1 MDKNELI
8 RLLTSMN
15 VGELQEIYS
24 TVKQYTASAET
35 IDSLKRVYENKHLI
49 EFVTEDGNMILTDK
63 FIGATPIGER
73 TVRVQFGI
81 LGIVCDYQLA
91 VDIDVSNKWVL
102 NSRMPFYD
110 FGKVAIPSYI
120 VKLPETNIGSPKFTP
135 FVGIKGL
142 SVCKLVHN
150 CYNTEASG
158 TGIESNTMSLLSKIK
173 NKINKHDVP
182 EEKVT
187 HEPNYIDNPPMV
199 PQFDNRPIEEKIVP
213 FEGDAKLLNIQ
224 IALSLTDKWINKDS
238 SHRIV
243 FNVSR
248 SFTHNDESTT
258 TKSTNNYSSVFDT
271 SEWKDEQK
279 YYYLSSGGSNKKG
292 VYSIVKPD
300 DFSNGS
306 VTWDRNRKNLV
317 ITNEDKTYIIR
328 ITYMK
333 DSTIVDLDG
342 DSRGILNVFNNLKE
356 QCNL

>member
-8 RLLTSMN
+8 RLLASMN

-24 TVKQYTASAET
+24 AVKQYTASAET
-35 IDSLKRVYENKHLI
+35 IDSLKRVYDNKHLI

-120 VKLPETNIGSPKFTP
+120 VKLPETDTGSPKFTP
-135 FVGIKGL
+135 FVAIKGL

-150 CYNTEASG
+150 CYDTEASG

-173 NKINKHDVP
+173 DKINKHDVP

-187 HEPNYIDNPPMV
+187 HEPSYIDNPPMV
-199 PQFDNRPIEEKIVP
+199 PQSDNRTIEEKIVP
-213 FEGDAKLLNIQ
+213 FEGDAKLLDIQ
-224 IALSLTDKWINKDS
+224 MALSLTDKWINKDS
-238 SHRIV
+238 THRIV

-248 SFTHNDESTT
+248 SFTHKDDSTT
-258 TKSTNNYSSVFDT
+258 TKSTNKYSFVFDS

-279 YYYLSSGGSNKKG
+279 YYYFSAGGSDKKG

-306 VTWDRNRKNLV
+306 VKWDDKRKNLV
-317 ITNEDKTYIIR
+317 ISNEDNSYIIR
-328 ITYMK
+328 ISYMK
-333 DSTIVDLDG
+333 GGTIMDMDK
-342 DSRGILNVFNNLKE
+342 DSRGLPNVFNNLI
-356 QCNL
+356 

>member
-8 RLLTSMN
+8 RLLASMN
-15 VGELQEIYS
+15 VGELQEVYS
-24 TVKQYTASAET
+24 AVKQYTASAET
-35 IDSLKRVYENKHLI
+35 IDSLKRVYDNKHLI

-63 FIGATPIGER
+63 FIGATPIGDH

-110 FGKVAIPSYI
+110 FGNTPIPCYI
-120 VKLPETNIGSPKFTP
+120 VKFPETNTGSPRFTP
-135 FVGIKGL
+135 FVAIKGL

-150 CYNTEASG
+150 CYDTEASG
-158 TGIESNTMSLLSKIK
+158 TGIESNTMSLLNKIK
-173 NKINKHDVP
+173 DKINKHDVP
-182 EEKVT
+182 EEKIT
-187 HEPNYIDNPPMV
+187 HEPNYVNNPPLV
-199 PQFDNRPIEEKIVP
+199 HSINQSLEEKIVP
-213 FEGDAKLLNIQ
+213 FEGDAKLLKIQ
-224 IALSLTDKWINKDS
+224 VALSLTDKWVNKDS

-248 SFTHNDESTT
+248 SFTHEDESTT
-258 TKSTNNYSSVFDT
+258 TKSTNNYSLVFDT
-271 SEWKDEQK
+271 SEWNDEKK
-279 YYYLSSGGSNKKG
+279 YYYLSAGGSSMKG

-300 DFSNGS
+300 DFKNGS

-333 DSTIVDLDG
+333 NGTIIDLDK
-342 DSRGILNVFNNLKE
+342 DSRGIPNIFNNLKE
-356 QCNL
+356 E

>member
-8 RLLTSMN
+8 RLLASMN
-15 VGELQEIYS
+15 SGELQEVYS
-24 TVKQYTASAET
+24 AVKQYTASAET
-35 IDSLKRVYENKHLI
+35 IDSLKRVFESNHLI

-63 FIGATPIGER
+63 FIGAIPIGER

-81 LGIVCDYQLA
+81 FGIVCDYQLA
-91 VDIDVSNKWVL
+91 VDIDVSKKWVL
-102 NSRMPFYD
+102 NSQMPFYD
-110 FGKVAIPSYI
+110 FGILPAPSCI
-120 VKLPETNIGSPKFTP
+120 VKLPETENGSPRQMP
-135 FVGIKGL
+135 FVPIKGL

-158 TGIESNTMSLLSKIK
+158 TGIESNTMTLLNKIK
-173 NKINKHDVP
+173 DKINKHDVP
-182 EEKVT
+182 EEKIT
-187 HEPNYIDNPPMV
+187 HEANYIGNPPPV
-199 PQFDNRPIEEKIVP
+199 PQFDNRPIEEKVVP
-213 FEGDAKLLNIQ
+213 FEGDAKLLDIQ
-224 IALSLTDKWINKDS
+224 IALSLTDKWVNKDS

-248 SFTHNDESTT
+248 SFTHKDESTT
-258 TKSTNNYSSVFDT
+258 TKSTNNYSFVFDS

-279 YYYLSSGGSNKKG
+279 YYYLSAGGSNKKG

-342 DSRGILNVFNNLKE
+342 DSRGIPNVFNNLEK

>member
-8 RLLTSMN
+8 RLLASMN
-15 VGELQEIYS
+15 IGELQEVYS
-24 TVKQYTASAET
+24 AVKQYTASAET
-35 IDSLKRVYENKHLI
+35 IDSLKRVYESNHLI

-63 FIGATPIGER
+63 FIGATPIDDH
-73 TVRVQFGI
+73 TVRVQFAI

-110 FGKVAIPSYI
+110 FGNTTIPSYI
-120 VKLPETNIGSPKFTP
+120 VKFPETVGSPKFTP
-135 FVGIKGL
+135 FVAIKGL

-150 CYNTEASG
+150 CYNTEVSS

-199 PQFDNRPIEEKIVP
+199 PQSVTLLNEETNALP
-213 FEGDAKLLNIQ
+213 EPYAKLAKIQ
-224 IALSLTDKWINKDS
+224 EALGLTDKWVNKDS

-248 SFTHNDESTT
+248 SFTHKDDSTT
-258 TKSTNNYSSVFDT
+258 TKSTNNYSFVFDT

-279 YYYLSSGGSNKKG
+279 YYYFSAGGSNKKG

-300 DFSNGS
+300 DFINGF
-306 VTWDRNRKNLV
+306 VTWDHNRKNLV
-317 ITNEDKTYIIR
+317 ITNEDKTYTIR

-333 DSTIVDLDG
+333 DGTIMDMDK
-342 DSRGILNVFNNLKE
+342 DSRGLDTVFNNL
-356 QCNL
+356 N

>member
-8 RLLTSMN
+8 RLLASMN
-15 VGELQEIYS
+15 VGELQEVYS
-24 TVKQYTASAET
+24 AVKQYTASAET
-35 IDSLKRVYENKHLI
+35 IDSLKRVYDNKHLI

-63 FIGATPIGER
+63 FIGATPIGDH

-110 FGKVAIPSYI
+110 FANTPIPCYI
-120 VKLPETNIGSPKFTP
+120 VKFPETNTGSPTFTP
-135 FVGIKGL
+135 FVAIEGL

-150 CYNTEASG
+150 CYDNEASG
-158 TGIESNTMSLLSKIK
+158 TGIESNTMSLLNKIK
-173 NKINKHDVP
+173 NKINKHDIP
-182 EEKVT
+182 EEKIT
-187 HEPNYIDNPPMV
+187 HEPNYINNPPLV
-199 PQFDNRPIEEKIVP
+199 HSVNRPLEEKTTLP
-213 FEGDAKLLNIQ
+213 EPYAKLAKIQ
-224 IALSLTDKWINKDS
+224 VALSLTDKWVNKDS

-248 SFTHNDESTT
+248 SFTHKEDSTT
-258 TKSTNNYSSVFDT
+258 TTSTNNYSFVFDT

-279 YYYLSSGGSNKKG
+279 YYYFSAGGSDKKG

-300 DFSNGS
+300 DFINGS

-333 DSTIVDLDG
+333 NGTIIDSE
-342 DSRGILNVFNNLKE
+342 SCGISNVFNNLE
-356 QCNL
+356 Q

>member
-8 RLLTSMN
+8 RLLASMN
-15 VGELQEIYS
+15 VGELQEVYS
-24 TVKQYTASAET
+24 AVKQYTASAET
-35 IDSLKRVYENKHLI
+35 IDSLKRVYDNKHLI

-63 FIGATPIGER
+63 FIGATPIGDH

-110 FGKVAIPSYI
+110 FGNTPIPSYI
-120 VKLPETNIGSPKFTP
+120 VKFPETNTGSPRFTP
-135 FVGIKGL
+135 FVAIKGL

-158 TGIESNTMSLLSKIK
+158 TGIESNTMSLLNKIK
-173 NKINKHDVP
+173 NRINKHDVP
-182 EEKVT
+182 EEKIT
-187 HEPNYIDNPPMV
+187 HEPNYVNNPPLV
-199 PQFDNRPIEEKIVP
+199 HSVNRPLEESP
-213 FEGDAKLLNIQ
+213 LPEPYAKLAKIQ
-224 IALSLTDKWINKDS
+224 VALSLTDKWVNKDS

-248 SFTHNDESTT
+248 SFTHEDESTT
-258 TKSTNNYSSVFDT
+258 TKSTNNYSFVFDT

-279 YYYLSSGGSNKKG
+279 YYYFSAGGSDKKG

-300 DFSNGS
+300 DFINGS

-333 DSTIVDLDG
+333 NGTIIDSE
-342 DSRGILNVFNNLKE
+342 SCGISNVFNNLE
-356 QCNL
+356 Q

>member
-8 RLLTSMN
+8 RLLASMN
-15 VGELQEIYS
+15 VGELQEVYS
-24 TVKQYTASAET
+24 AVKQYTASAET
-35 IDSLKRVYENKHLI
+35 IDSLKRVYDNKHLI

-63 FIGATPIGER
+63 FIGATPIGDH
-73 TVRVQFGI
+73 TVRAQFGI

-110 FGKVAIPSYI
+110 FGKTPIPSYI
-120 VKLPETNIGSPKFTP
+120 VKFPETNTGSPRFTP
-135 FVGIKGL
+135 FVAIKGL

-158 TGIESNTMSLLSKIK
+158 TGIESNTMSLLNKIK
-173 NKINKHDVP
+173 DKINKHDVP
-182 EEKVT
+182 EEKIT
-187 HEPNYIDNPPMV
+187 HEPNYINNPPLV
-199 PQFDNRPIEEKIVP
+199 HSVNRPLEEKTTLP
-213 FEGDAKLLNIQ
+213 EPYAKLAKIQ
-224 IALSLTDKWINKDS
+224 VALSLTDKWVNKDS

-248 SFTHNDESTT
+248 SFTHEDESTT
-258 TKSTNNYSSVFDT
+258 TKSTNNYSFVFDT

-279 YYYLSSGGSNKKG
+279 YYYFSAGGSDKKG

-300 DFSNGS
+300 DFINGS
-306 VTWDRNRKNLV
+306 VIWDRNRKNLV

-333 DSTIVDLDG
+333 NGTIIDSE
-342 DSRGILNVFNNLKE
+342 SCGIPNIFNNLNE
-356 QCNL
+356 E

>member
-8 RLLTSMN
+8 RLLASMN
-15 VGELQEIYS
+15 VGELQEVYS
-24 TVKQYTASAET
+24 AVKQYTASAET
-35 IDSLKRVYENKHLI
+35 IDSLKRVYDNKHLI

-63 FIGATPIGER
+63 FIGATPIGDH

-110 FGKVAIPSYI
+110 FGNTPIPSYI
-120 VKLPETNIGSPKFTP
+120 VKFPETNTGSPRFTP
-135 FVGIKGL
+135 FVAIKGL

-158 TGIESNTMSLLSKIK
+158 TGIESNTMSLLNKIK
-173 NKINKHDVP
+173 NRINKHDVP
-182 EEKVT
+182 EEKIT
-187 HEPNYIDNPPMV
+187 HEPNYIDNPPLL
-199 PQFDNRPIEEKIVP
+199 QSINRPLEEKTTLP
-213 FEGDAKLLNIQ
+213 EPYEKLAKVQ
-224 IALSLTDKWINKDS
+224 MALTLTNKWVNKDS

-248 SFTHNDESTT
+248 SFTHKDDSTT
-258 TKSTNNYSSVFDT
+258 TTSTNNYSFIFDT

-279 YYYLSSGGSNKKG
+279 YYYFSSGGSNKKG

-300 DFSNGS
+300 DFINGS

-333 DSTIVDLDG
+333 NGTIIDSE
-342 DSRGILNVFNNLKE
+342 SCGISNVFNNLE
-356 QCNL
+356 Q

>member
-8 RLLTSMN
+8 RLLASMN

-24 TVKQYTASAET
+24 AVKQYTASAET

-63 FIGATPIGER
+63 FIGATPIGEH

-110 FGKVAIPSYI
+110 FGNMTIPSYI

-135 FVGIKGL
+135 FVAIKGL

-187 HEPNYIDNPPMV
+187 HEPNYIDNPPMPSQPV
-199 PQFDNRPIEEKIVP
+199 IPLNEETSP
-213 FEGDAKLLNIQ
+213 LPEPYAKMAEVQ
-224 IALSLTDKWINKDS
+224 KAMGLTTKWVNKDS

-248 SFTHNDESTT
+248 SFIHKDDSTT
-258 TKSTNNYSSVFDT
+258 TKSTNNYSFVFDS

-279 YYYLSSGGSNKKG
+279 YYYLSAGGSNKKG

-300 DFSNGS
+300 DFINGS

-342 DSRGILNVFNNLKE
+342 DSRGIPNVFNNLE
-356 QCNL
+356 QQCNL

>member
-8 RLLTSMN
+8 RLLASMN
-15 VGELQEIYS
+15 VGELQEVYS
-24 TVKQYTASAET
+24 AVKQYTASAET
-35 IDSLKRVYENKHLI
+35 IDSLKRVYDNKHLI

-63 FIGATPIGER
+63 FIGATPIGDH

-110 FGKVAIPSYI
+110 FGNTPIPSYI
-120 VKLPETNIGSPKFTP
+120 VKFPETNTGSPRFTP
-135 FVGIKGL
+135 FVAIKGL

-150 CYNTEASG
+150 CYDTEASG
-158 TGIESNTMSLLSKIK
+158 TGIESNTMSLLNKIK
-173 NKINKHDVP
+173 DKINKHDVP
-182 EEKVT
+182 EEKIT
-187 HEPNYIDNPPMV
+187 HEPNYINNPPLV
-199 PQFDNRPIEEKIVP
+199 HSVDRPLEESP
-213 FEGDAKLLNIQ
+213 LPEPYAKLAKIQ
-224 IALSLTDKWINKDS
+224 VALSLTDKWVNKDS

-248 SFTHNDESTT
+248 SFTHEDESTT
-258 TKSTNNYSSVFDT
+258 TKSTNNYSLVFDT

-279 YYYLSSGGSNKKG
+279 YYYLSAGGSSMKG

-300 DFSNGS
+300 DFINGS
-306 VTWDRNRKNLV
+306 VTWDCNRKNLV

-333 DSTIVDLDG
+333 NGKIIDLD
-342 DSRGILNVFNNLKE
+342 SESCGIPNVFNNLE
-356 QCNL
+356 Q

>member
-8 RLLTSMN
+8 RLLASMDI
-15 VGELQEIYS
+15 GELQEVYS
-24 TVKQYTASAET
+24 AVKRYTASAET
-35 IDSLKRVYENKHLI
+35 IDSLKRVYDNKHLI

-63 FIGATPIGER
+63 FIGATPLGEH

-91 VDIDVSNKWVL
+91 VDIDVSKKWVL
-102 NSRMPFYD
+102 NSQMPFYD
-110 FGKVAIPSYI
+110 FGYRPAPACII
-120 VKLPETNIGSPKFTP
+120 KLPEFNNGSPKQMP
-135 FVGIKGL
+135 FVPIKGL

-173 NKINKHDVP
+173 DKINNHDVP
-182 EEKVT
+182 EEKIT
-187 HEPNYIDNPPMV
+187 HEPNYINNPTMV
-199 PQFDNRPIEEKIVP
+199 TQPVNQPIEEKIVP
-213 FEGDAKLLNIQ
+213 FEGDAKLAKIQ
-224 IALSLTDKWINKDS
+224 VALSLTDKWVNKDS

-258 TKSTNNYSSVFDT
+258 TKSTNNYSFVFDT

-279 YYYLSSGGSNKKG
+279 YYYLSAGGSNKKG

-300 DFSNGS
+300 DFTNGS
-306 VTWDRNRKNLV
+306 VKWDAKRKNLV
-317 ITNEDKTYIIR
+317 ITNEDNSYIIR
-328 ITYMK
+328 ISYMK
-333 DSTIVDLDG
+333 DGTIMDMDK
-342 DSRGILNVFNNLKE
+342 DSRGLANVFNNLI
-356 QCNL
+356 

>member
-8 RLLTSMN
+8 RLLASMN
-15 VGELQEIYS
+15 NGELQEVYS
-24 TVKQYTASAET
+24 AVKEYTASAET
-35 IDSLKRVYENKHLI
+35 IDSLKRVYDNKHLI
-49 EFVTEDGNMILTDK
+49 EFVTKDGNMILTDK
-63 FIGATPIGER
+63 FIGATPLGDH

-91 VDIDVSNKWVL
+91 VDIDVSKKWVL

-110 FGKVAIPSYI
+110 FSNTPIPSYI
-120 VKLPETNIGSPKFTP
+120 VKLPETDNGSPRFTP
-135 FVGIKGL
+135 FIPIKGL

-150 CYNTEASG
+150 SYDTETSG
-158 TGIESNTMSLLSKIK
+158 TGIESNTMSLFSKIK

-182 EEKVT
+182 KEKIT
-187 HEPNYIDNPPMV
+187 HESNYVNNPPLV
-199 PQFDNRPIEEKIVP
+199 HPVEIEEKIVP
-213 FEGDAKLLNIQ
+213 LEGDAKLLDIQ
-224 IALSLTDKWINKDS
+224 IALSLTDKWVNKDS

-243 FNVSR
+243 FNVFR
-248 SFTHNDESTT
+248 SFTHEDDSTT
-258 TKSTNNYSSVFDT
+258 TKSTNNYSFVYDS

-279 YYYLSSGGSNKKG
+279 YYYFSDGGSNMKG

-306 VTWDRNRKNLV
+306 VTWDHNRKNLV

-333 DSTIVDLDG
+333 DSTILDLDK

-356 QCNL
+356 

>member
-8 RLLTSMN
+8 RLLASMN
-15 VGELQEIYS
+15 IGELQEVYS
-24 TVKQYTASAET
+24 AVKQYTASAET
-35 IDSLKRVYENKHLI
+35 IDSLKRVFESNHLI
-49 EFVTEDGNMILTDK
+49 EFITEDGNMILTDK

-120 VKLPETNIGSPKFTP
+120 VKLPETDIGSPKFTP
-135 FVGIKGL
+135 FVAIKGL

-150 CYNTEASG
+150 CYDTEASG

-173 NKINKHDVP
+173 DKINKHDVP

-187 HEPNYIDNPPMV
+187 HEPNYIDNPPMP
-199 PQFDNRPIEEKIVP
+199 PQPVTLLNEETNALP
-213 FEGDAKLLNIQ
+213 EPYAKLAKIQ
-224 IALSLTDKWINKDS
+224 EALGLTDKWVNKDS

-248 SFTHNDESTT
+248 SFTHKDDSTT
-258 TKSTNNYSSVFDT
+258 TKSTNKYSFVFDS
-271 SEWKDEQK
+271 SEWEDEQK
-279 YYYLSSGGSNKKG
+279 YYYFSAGSSDKKG
-292 VYSIVKPD
+292 VYSIVRPN
-300 DFSNGS
+300 DFINGS
-306 VTWDRNRKNLV
+306 VKWDDKRKNLV
-317 ITNEDKTYIIR
+317 ISNEDNSYIIR
-328 ITYMK
+328 ISYMK
-333 DSTIVDLDG
+333 GGTIMDMDKDSHGLDA
-342 DSRGILNVFNNLKE
+342 VFNNLI
-356 QCNL
+356 

>member
-8 RLLTSMN
+8 RLLASMN
-15 VGELQEIYS
+15 IGELQEVYS
-24 TVKQYTASAET
+24 AVKQYTASAET
-35 IDSLKRVYENKHLI
+35 IDSLKRVFESNHLI

-63 FIGATPIGER
+63 FIGAIPIGER

-81 LGIVCDYQLA
+81 FGIVCDYQLA

-120 VKLPETNIGSPKFTP
+120 VKLPETDIGSPKFTP
-135 FVGIKGL
+135 FVAIKGL

-150 CYNTEASG
+150 CYDTEASG

-173 NKINKHDVP
+173 DKINKHDVP

-187 HEPNYIDNPPMV
+187 HEPSYIDNPPMV
-199 PQFDNRPIEEKIVP
+199 PQSDNRTIEEKIVP
-213 FEGDAKLLNIQ
+213 FEGDAKLLDIQ
-224 IALSLTDKWINKDS
+224 MALSLTDKWINKDS
-238 SHRIV
+238 THRIV

-248 SFTHNDESTT
+248 SFTHKDDSTT
-258 TKSTNNYSSVFDT
+258 TKSTNKYSFVFDS

-279 YYYLSSGGSNKKG
+279 YYYFSAGGSDKKG

-306 VTWDRNRKNLV
+306 VKWDDKRKNLV
-317 ITNEDKTYIIR
+317 ISNEDGSYIIR
-328 ITYMK
+328 ISYMK
-333 DSTIVDLDG
+333 GGTIMDMDK
-342 DSRGILNVFNNLKE
+342 DSRGLPNVFNNLI
-356 QCNL
+356 

>member
-8 RLLTSMN
+8 RLLASMN
-15 VGELQEIYS
+15 VGELQEVYS
-24 TVKQYTASAET
+24 AVKQYTASAET
-35 IDSLKRVYENKHLI
+35 IDSLKRVYDNKHLI

-63 FIGATPIGER
+63 FIGATPIGDH
-73 TVRVQFGI
+73 TARVQFGI

-110 FGKVAIPSYI
+110 FGNAPIPSYI
-120 VKLPETNIGSPKFTP
+120 VKFPETNTGSPRFTP
-135 FVGIKGL
+135 FVAVKGL

-150 CYNTEASG
+150 CYDTEASG
-158 TGIESNTMSLLSKIK
+158 TGIESNTMNLLNKIK
-173 NKINKHDVP
+173 DKINKHDVP
-182 EEKVT
+182 EEKIT
-187 HEPNYIDNPPMV
+187 HEPNYVNNPPLV
-199 PQFDNRPIEEKIVP
+199 HSINQSLEEKIVP
-213 FEGDAKLLNIQ
+213 FEGDAKLLKIQ
-224 IALSLTDKWINKDS
+224 VALSLTDKWVNKDS

-248 SFTHNDESTT
+248 SFTHEDESTT
-258 TKSTNNYSSVFDT
+258 TKSTNKYSFVFDT

-279 YYYLSSGGSNKKG
+279 YYYFSAGGSDKKG
-292 VYSIVKPD
+292 IYSIVKPD
-300 DFSNGS
+300 DFKNGS

-333 DSTIVDLDG
+333 DGTIIDLDA
-342 DSRGILNVFNNLKE
+342 DSRGIPNIFNNLKE
-356 QCNL
+356 E

>member
-8 RLLTSMN
+8 RLLASMN
-15 VGELQEIYS
+15 VGELQEVYS
-24 TVKQYTASAET
+24 AVKQYTASAET
-35 IDSLKRVYENKHLI
+35 IDSLKRVYDNKHLI

-63 FIGATPIGER
+63 FIGATPIDDH

-110 FGKVAIPSYI
+110 FGDTSIPSYI
-120 VKLPETNIGSPKFTP
+120 VKLSETNIGSPKFTP
-135 FVGIKGL
+135 FVAIKGL

-158 TGIESNTMSLLSKIK
+158 TGIESNTMNLLSKIK

-199 PQFDNRPIEEKIVP
+199 SQSVNQPIEEKNTLS
-213 FEGDAKLLNIQ
+213 ESDAKLANIQ
-224 IALSLTDKWINKDS
+224 VALGLTDKWVNKDS

-248 SFTHNDESTT
+248 SFTHKDDSTT
-258 TKSTNNYSSVFDT
+258 TKSTNNYSFVFDS

-300 DFSNGS
+300 DFRNGS

-333 DSTIVDLDG
+333 DGTILDLDN
-342 DSRGILNVFNNLKE
+342 DSRGIPNVFNNLEK
-356 QCNL
+356 

>member
-8 RLLTSMN
+8 RLLASMN
-15 VGELQEIYS
+15 VGELQEVYS
-24 TVKQYTASAET
+24 AVKQYTASAET
-35 IDSLKRVYENKHLI
+35 IDSLKRVYDNKHLI

-63 FIGATPIGER
+63 FIGATPIGDH

-110 FGKVAIPSYI
+110 FGNTPIPSYI
-120 VKLPETNIGSPKFTP
+120 VKFPETNTGSPRFTP
-135 FVGIKGL
+135 FVAVKGL

-150 CYNTEASG
+150 CYDTEASG
-158 TGIESNTMSLLSKIK
+158 TGIESNTMNLLNKIK
-173 NKINKHDVP
+173 DKINKHDVP
-182 EEKVT
+182 EEKIT
-187 HEPNYIDNPPMV
+187 HEPNYINNPPLV
-199 PQFDNRPIEEKIVP
+199 HSVDRPLEESP
-213 FEGDAKLLNIQ
+213 LPEPYAKLAKIQ
-224 IALSLTDKWINKDS
+224 VALSLTDKWVNKDS

-248 SFTHNDESTT
+248 SFTHEDESTT
-258 TKSTNNYSSVFDT
+258 TKSTNNYSLVFDT

-279 YYYLSSGGSNKKG
+279 YYYLSAGGSSMKG

-300 DFSNGS
+300 DFINGS
-306 VTWDRNRKNLV
+306 VTWDCNRKNLV

-333 DSTIVDLDG
+333 NGKIIDLD
-342 DSRGILNVFNNLKE
+342 SESCGIPNVFNNLE
-356 QCNL
+356 Q

>member
-8 RLLTSMN
+8 RLLASMN
-15 VGELQEIYS
+15 VGELQEVYS
-24 TVKQYTASAET
+24 AVKQYTASAET
-35 IDSLKRVYENKHLI
+35 IDSLKRVYDNKHLI

-63 FIGATPIGER
+63 FIGATPIGDH

-110 FGKVAIPSYI
+110 FGNTPIPSYI
-120 VKLPETNIGSPKFTP
+120 VKFPETNIGSPRFTP
-135 FVGIKGL
+135 FVAIKGL

-150 CYNTEASG
+150 CYDTETSG
-158 TGIESNTMSLLSKIK
+158 TGIESNTMNLLNKIK
-173 NKINKHDVP
+173 DKINKHDVP
-182 EEKVT
+182 EEKIT
-187 HEPNYIDNPPMV
+187 HEPNYINNPPLV
-199 PQFDNRPIEEKIVP
+199 HSVNRPLEESP
-213 FEGDAKLLNIQ
+213 LPEPYAKLAKIQ
-224 IALSLTDKWINKDS
+224 VALSLTDKWVNKDS

-248 SFTHNDESTT
+248 SFTHEDESTT
-258 TKSTNNYSSVFDT
+258 TKSTNNCSFVFDT

-279 YYYLSSGGSNKKG
+279 YYYFSSGGSDKKG

-300 DFSNGS
+300 DFINGS

-333 DSTIVDLDG
+333 NGKIIDLD
-342 DSRGILNVFNNLKE
+342 SESCGIPNVFNNLE
-356 QCNL
+356 Q

>member
-8 RLLTSMN
+8 RLLASMN
-15 VGELQEIYS
+15 VGELQEVYS
-24 TVKQYTASAET
+24 AVKQYTASAET
-35 IDSLKRVYENKHLI
+35 IDSLKRVYDNKHLI

-63 FIGATPIGER
+63 FIGATPIGDH

-110 FGKVAIPSYI
+110 FGNTPIPCYI
-120 VKLPETNIGSPKFTP
+120 VKFPETNTGSPTFTP
-135 FVGIKGL
+135 FVAIKGL

-158 TGIESNTMSLLSKIK
+158 TGIESNTMSLLNKIK
-173 NKINKHDVP
+173 NKINKHDIP
-182 EEKVT
+182 EEKIT
-187 HEPNYIDNPPMV
+187 HEPNYVNNPPLV
-199 PQFDNRPIEEKIVP
+199 HSVNRPLEESP
-213 FEGDAKLLNIQ
+213 LPEPYAKLAKIQ
-224 IALSLTDKWINKDS
+224 VALSLTDKWLNKDS

-248 SFTHNDESTT
+248 SFTHEDESTT
-258 TKSTNNYSSVFDT
+258 TKSTNNYSFVFDT

-279 YYYLSSGGSNKKG
+279 YYYFSAGGSDKKG

-300 DFSNGS
+300 DFINGS

-333 DSTIVDLDG
+333 NGTIIDSE
-342 DSRGILNVFNNLKE
+342 SCGISNVFNNLE
-356 QCNL
+356 Q

>member
-8 RLLTSMN
+8 RLLASMN
-15 VGELQEIYS
+15 VGELQEVYS
-24 TVKQYTASAET
+24 AVKQYTASAET
-35 IDSLKRVYENKHLI
+35 IDSLKRVYDNKHLI
-49 EFVTEDGNMILTDK
+49 EFITEDGNMILTDK
-63 FIGATPIGER
+63 FIGATPIGDH

-110 FGKVAIPSYI
+110 FGNTPIPCYI
-120 VKLPETNIGSPKFTP
+120 VKFPETNTGSPTFTP
-135 FVGIKGL
+135 FVAIKGL

-150 CYNTEASG
+150 CYDTEASG
-158 TGIESNTMSLLSKIK
+158 TGIESNTMSLLNKIK
-173 NKINKHDVP
+173 NKINKHDIP
-182 EEKVT
+182 EEKIT
-187 HEPNYIDNPPMV
+187 HEPNYINNPPLV
-199 PQFDNRPIEEKIVP
+199 HSVNRPLEEKTTLP
-213 FEGDAKLLNIQ
+213 EPYAKLAKIQ
-224 IALSLTDKWINKDS
+224 VALSLTDKWVNKDS

-248 SFTHNDESTT
+248 SFTHKDDSTT
-258 TKSTNNYSSVFDT
+258 TTSTNNYSFVFDT

-279 YYYLSSGGSNKKG
+279 YYYFSAGGSDKKG

-300 DFSNGS
+300 DFINGS

-333 DSTIVDLDG
+333 NGTIIDSE
-342 DSRGILNVFNNLKE
+342 SCGISNVFNNLE
-356 QCNL
+356 Q

>member
-8 RLLTSMN
+8 RLLATMN
-15 VGELQEIYS
+15 TGELQEIYS
-24 TVKQYTASAET
+24 AVKQYTASAET
-35 IDSLKRVYENKHLI
+35 IDSLKRVYDNNHLI

-110 FGKVAIPSYI
+110 FGNMVIPSYI
-120 VKLPETNIGSPKFTP
+120 VKLPETDIGSPKFTP
-135 FVGIKGL
+135 FVAIKGL

-150 CYNTEASG
+150 CYDTEASG
-158 TGIESNTMSLLSKIK
+158 TGIESNTMSLLNKIK
-173 NKINKHDVP
+173 DKINKHDVP
-182 EEKVT
+182 EEKIT
-187 HEPNYIDNPPMV
+187 HEPNYVNNPALV
-199 PQFDNRPIEEKIVP
+199 DSINQSVEEKIVP

-224 IALSLTDKWINKDS
+224 IALSLTDKWVNKDS

-258 TKSTNNYSSVFDT
+258 TKSTNNYSFVYDT

-279 YYYLSSGGSNKKG
+279 YYCLSSGGSNKKG

-342 DSRGILNVFNNLKE
+342 DSRGILNVFNNLKQ

>member
-1 MDKNELI
+1 MDKNELL
-8 RLLTSMN
+8 RLLASMN

-24 TVKQYTASAET
+24 AIKQYSASAET
-35 IDSLKRVYENKHLI
+35 IDSLKRVYDNKHLI
-49 EFVTEDGNMILTDK
+49 EFITEDGNMILTDK
-63 FIGATPIGER
+63 FIGATPIGEH

-91 VDIDVSNKWVL
+91 VDIDVSNKWIL

-110 FGKVAIPSYI
+110 FGNTLIPSYI
-120 VKLPETNIGSPKFTP
+120 VKLPETNTGSPKFTP
-135 FVGIKGL
+135 FVAIKGL

-158 TGIESNTMSLLSKIK
+158 TGIESNTMGLLSKIK
-173 NKINKHDVP
+173 NKINKHDIP
-182 EEKVT
+182 EEKIT
-187 HEPNYIDNPPMV
+187 HEPNYVGNPPPA
-199 PQFDNRPIEEKIVP
+199 PQSVNQPIEEKIVP

-224 IALSLTDKWINKDS
+224 VALSLTDKWINKDS

-248 SFTHNDESTT
+248 SFTHKDDSTT
-258 TKSTNNYSSVFDT
+258 TKSTNNYSFVFDS

-279 YYYLSSGGSNKKG
+279 HYYLSAGGSNKKG

-306 VTWDRNRKNLV
+306 VTWDHNRKNLV
-317 ITNEDKTYIIR
+317 ITNEDKSYIIR

-333 DSTIVDLDG
+333 DGTIIDLDA
-342 DSRGILNVFNNLKE
+342 DSRGIPNVFNNLE
-356 QCNL
+356 Q

>member
-8 RLLTSMN
+8 RLLASMN

-24 TVKQYTASAET
+24 AVKQYTASAET

-63 FIGATPIGER
+63 FIGATPIDDH

-110 FGKVAIPSYI
+110 FGNTTVPSYI
-120 VKLPETNIGSPKFTP
+120 VKLPETVGSPRFTP
-135 FVGIKGL
+135 FVAIKGL

-158 TGIESNTMSLLSKIK
+158 TGIESDTMSLLNRIK
-173 NKINKHDVP
+173 SRINRHDVP

-187 HEPNYIDNPPMV
+187 HEPDYINNPPPMT
-199 PQFDNRPIEEKIVP
+199 PQTVIQPLEEKTVLP
-213 FEGDAKLLNIQ
+213 EPYEKLAKVQ
-224 IALSLTDKWINKDS
+224 MALTLTNKWVNKDS

-248 SFTHNDESTT
+248 SFTHKDDSTT
-258 TKSTNNYSSVFDT
+258 TKSTNNYSFVFDS

-279 YYYLSSGGSNKKG
+279 YYYLSAGGSNKKG

-300 DFSNGS
+300 DFINGS

-342 DSRGILNVFNNLKE
+342 DSGGIPNVFNNLE
-356 QCNL
+356 QQCNL

>member
-8 RLLTSMN
+8 RLLASMN
-15 VGELQEIYS
+15 IGELQEVYS
-24 TVKQYTASAET
+24 AVKQYSASAET
-35 IDSLKRVYENKHLI
+35 IDSLKRVYDNKHLI

-63 FIGATPIGER
+63 FIGATPIDDH

-110 FGKVAIPSYI
+110 FGNATIPSYI
-120 VKLPETNIGSPKFTP
+120 VKLPETNIGSPRFTP
-135 FVGIKGL
+135 FVAIKGL

-187 HEPNYIDNPPMV
+187 HEPNYINNPPMV
-199 PQFDNRPIEEKIVP
+199 PQSVNRPIEEKIVP
-213 FEGDAKLLNIQ
+213 FEGDAKLLDIQ
-224 IALSLTDKWINKDS
+224 IALSLTDKWVNKDS

-248 SFTHNDESTT
+248 SFTHKDDSTT
-258 TKSTNNYSSVFDT
+258 TKSTNNYSFVFDS

-279 YYYLSSGGSNKKG
+279 YYYLSAGGSNKKG
-292 VYSIVKPD
+292 VYSTVKPD
-300 DFSNGS
+300 DFRNGS

-333 DSTIVDLDG
+333 DGTIVDLDAE
-342 DSRGILNVFNNLKE
+342 SRGIPNVFNNLE
-356 QCNL
+356 Q

>member
-8 RLLTSMN
+8 RLLASMN
-15 VGELQEIYS
+15 IGELQEVYS
-24 TVKQYTASAET
+24 AVKQYTASAET

-120 VKLPETNIGSPKFTP
+120 VKLPETDIGSPKFTP
-135 FVGIKGL
+135 FVAIKGL

-150 CYNTEASG
+150 CYDTEASS

-173 NKINKHDVP
+173 DKINKHDVP

-187 HEPNYIDNPPMV
+187 HEPNYIDNPPMA
-199 PQFDNRPIEEKIVP
+199 PQSDDRPIEEKIVP
-213 FEGDAKLLNIQ
+213 FEGDAKLLDIQ
-224 IALSLTDKWINKDS
+224 MALSLTDKWINKDS
-238 SHRIV
+238 THRIV

-248 SFTHNDESTT
+248 SFTHKDDSTT
-258 TKSTNNYSSVFDT
+258 TKSTNKYSFVFDS

-279 YYYLSSGGSNKKG
+279 YYYFSTGGSDKKG

-306 VTWDRNRKNLV
+306 VKWDDKRKNLV
-317 ITNEDKTYIIR
+317 ISNEDSSYIIR
-328 ITYMK
+328 ISYMK
-333 DSTIVDLDG
+333 GGTIMDMDK
-342 DSRGILNVFNNLKE
+342 DSRGLPNVFNNLI
-356 QCNL
+356 

>member
-8 RLLTSMN
+8 RLLASMN
-15 VGELQEIYS
+15 VGELQEIY
-24 TVKQYTASAET
+24 TAVKQYSVSAET
-35 IDSLKRVYENKHLI
+35 IDSLKRVYDNKHLI

-63 FIGATPIGER
+63 FIGAIPIGER

-120 VKLPETNIGSPKFTP
+120 VKLPETDIGSPKFTP
-135 FVGIKGL
+135 FVAIKGL

-187 HEPNYIDNPPMV
+187 HEPNYIDNPPMPSQPV
-199 PQFDNRPIEEKIVP
+199 TPLNEEGNALP
-213 FEGDAKLLNIQ
+213 EPYAKMAEVQ
-224 IALSLTDKWINKDS
+224 KAMGLTTKWVNKDS

-248 SFTHNDESTT
+248 SSTYKDDSTT
-258 TKSTNNYSSVFDT
+258 TKSTNNYSFVFDS

-279 YYYLSSGGSNKKG
+279 YYYLSAGGSNKKG

-300 DFSNGS
+300 DFINGS

-342 DSRGILNVFNNLKE
+342 DSRGILNVFNNLKQ